1 MSREFNAPDK
11 IGTSLIAPK
20 PKGRVPGQPAD
31 GLIRKASSSTVAR
44 KQSVIR
50 TSPKKAGD
58 IGVSPELKKEDHS
71 SSEEEDQAEVVEEDP
86 AVVVERAQA
95 REQERKERHERERL
109 RLEADVEDILCSSVA
124 CWRHFPAF
132 RIRIDDG
139 LSRRGRPWLEDSSDS
154 SDDGRGAL
162 EDTFAAM
169 DDPFMSQLDL
179 DNDSYASRHLRPSNS

>member
-1 MSREFNAPDK
+1 MQSRRMSREFNAPDK

-109 RLEADVEDILCSSVA
+109 RLEADVEDILCRFFAMPWVVLQFRRVLASLSS
-124 CWRHFPAF
+124 F
-132 RIRIDDG
+132 
-139 LSRRGRPWLEDSSDS
+139 
-154 SDDGRGAL
+154 
-162 EDTFAAM
+162 
-169 DDPFMSQLDL
+169 
-179 DNDSYASRHLRPSNS
+179 SNQN